1 MSSLVRKNAKISVT
15 NDALQVGDELTIL
28 LEGVKLW
35 RPRKKVANV
44 LETKFIEDNL
54 RVARESAS
62 SCQEGLGQLLPY
74 IDRIVSSK
82 APSDPELNP
91 IAKSVLP
98 NLTSLVNA
106 VKSEDLDRLEQTSGN
121 LLGLGPGLSPSAD
134 DMLVG
139 FMAGLRWTVGSLGK
153 NIDRVDAINQA
164 ITQGIGKTTLL
175 SQQLL
180 IHAAR
185 GEVNETVQSL
195 LEAILA
201 GKPRDVGLAIE
212 NVLKIGE
219 TSGVD
224 ITVGILL
231 GISLGLSAFD

>member
-1 MSSLVRKNAKISVT
+1 MSSLVRKNAKISIT
-15 NDALQVGDELTIL
+15 NDALQVGGELTIL

-62 SCQEGLGQLLPY
+62 SCQEGLGQLLPH
-74 IDRIVSSK
+74 IDGIVSGK

-98 NLTSLVNA
+98 NLTSLVDA
-106 VKSEDLDRLEQTSGN
+106 VKSGDLDRLEQTSGN

-139 FMAGLRWTVGSLGK
+139 FMAGLRWTINSLGK

-164 ITQGIGKTTLL
+164 IMQGIEKTTLL

-185 GEVNETVQSL
+185 GEVNEMVQSL

-201 GKPRDVGLAIE
+201 GGPGDVRSVIE
-212 NVLKIGE
+212 KVLKMGE

-224 ITVGILL
+224 TTVGILL
-231 GISLGLSAFD
+231 GIRLGLSAFD